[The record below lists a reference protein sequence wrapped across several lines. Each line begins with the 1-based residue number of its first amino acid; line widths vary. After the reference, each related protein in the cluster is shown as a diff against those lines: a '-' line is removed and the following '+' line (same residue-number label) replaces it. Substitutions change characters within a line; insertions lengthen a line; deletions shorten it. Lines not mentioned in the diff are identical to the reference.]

1 MPNLSALNAFLAD
14 HKVAMAWIA
23 AVSSVLFVGCLLIA
37 PWLAIQIPTDYFAGR
52 RRPRTLF
59 ADRHPV
65 LRWTGLV
72 VKNMIGGVLVLAGLL
87 MLVLPGQGLLT
98 ILVGILM
105 LNFPG
110 KHRLERRLVSIPAV
124 LNSINWMRK
133 RSGVEPIQVR
143 SLGGP

>member
-1 MPNLSALNAFLAD
+1 
-14 HKVAMAWIA
+14 MAWIA
-23 AVSSVLFVGCLLIA
+23 AISCVLFVGCLLIA
-37 PWLAIQIPTDYFAGR
+37 PWLAVRIPVDYFVGR

-72 VKNMIGGVLVLAGLL
+72 IKNLIGGVLVLAGLV

-98 ILVGILM
+98 MLVGILM

-124 LNSINWMRK
+124 LKSINWMRQ
-133 RSGVEPIQVR
+133 RSGVEPIRVR
-143 SLGGP
+143 SFGRP